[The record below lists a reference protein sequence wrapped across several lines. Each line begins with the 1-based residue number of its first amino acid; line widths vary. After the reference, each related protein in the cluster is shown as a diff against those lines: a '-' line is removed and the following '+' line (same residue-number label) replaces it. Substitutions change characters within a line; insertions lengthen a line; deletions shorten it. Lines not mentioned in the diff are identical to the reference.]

1 MVFAEAPPGH
11 VFGMIGQLSH
21 HWWVLL
27 VRGVFAVL
35 FGVLALFWPGITVWA
50 LTVLFGAYALVDG
63 VFALVGAFSGVAGES
78 RGWLAVAG
86 VCGILLGLMTFA
98 WPAAT
103 ALVLL
108 LLIASWALIVGV
120 LEIIGAVRL
129 RKLVDDAWMLA
140 VAGVVSVLFGLVLF
154 IWPASGA
161 VAVAW
166 LIGLFAI
173 VMGAALIGVAFRLRK
188 LGRHPGTHRIGSQLS

>member
-1 MVFAEAPPGH
+1 
-11 VFGMIGQLSH
+11 MIGQLSR

-50 LTVLFGAYALVDG
+50 LTLLFGAYALVDG
-63 VFALVGAFSGVAGES
+63 VVALAGAFTGVEGES

-86 VCGILLGLMTFA
+86 VCGILLGLMTFV
-98 WPAAT
+98 WPRVT

-108 LLIASWALIVGV
+108 LLIASWALITGV
-120 LEIIGAVRL
+120 LEIVGAIRL
-129 RKLVDDAWMLA
+129 RKVVDDAWLLGA
-140 VAGVVSVLFGLVLF
+140 AGAVSVLFGLVLF
-154 IWPASGA
+154 IWPVSGA
-161 VAVAW
+161 IAVAW

-173 VMGAALIGVAFRLRK
+173 VMGAVLIGAAFRLRK
-188 LGRHPGTHRIGSQLS
+188 LGEQMDARRVGRQVG